1 MKVIQVV
8 GARPNFMKVAPLH
21 RAIQALTGW
30 TSKIVHTGQ
39 HFDAK
44 MSDVFFTQLELPKPD
59 YFLGIGGGSHT
70 EVTAHIML
78 AFEKIVADEKPDLII
93 VVGDVTSTLACTLV
107 AIKMGIPLAHVE
119 AGLRSFDRSMP
130 EELNRLL
137 TDSVANY
144 LFVTEESGLTHLKNE
159 GVPDEKV
166 FFSGNVMIDSLVRY
180 QEKAKNSTI
189 LADLGLSP
197 SASGLQTHASGL
209 QTPTSGLQTPASGLP
224 TPASGLQT
232 PASGLPTPA
241 SGLQTHASGLQTP
254 ASGLQTSAS
263 GLQTPAS
270 GLQTSD
276 YIVMTMHRPA
286 NVDTEKGLNSILEL
300 MELSAQKTN
309 IVFPIHPRTRAHMD
323 KFGLTKRM
331 EAVPNLILTEPLGY
345 LEFIQLMSHAKAIL
359 TDSGGIQE
367 ETTYLGIPC
376 LTFRDSTERPVTVS
390 LGTNQLLADLD
401 PQKTYEALEKILA
414 GEVKKGSIP
423 PLWDGHAAERI
434 AHTLHGIF
442 EKK

>member
-21 RAIQALTGW
+21 RAIQQLSGW

-107 AIKMGIPLAHVE
+107 AIKMGIPVAHVE
-119 AGLRSFDRSMP
+119 AGLRSFDRTMP

-144 LFVTEESGLTHLKNE
+144 LFVTEESGLNHLKNE

-189 LADLGLSP
+189 LTDLGLRP
-197 SASGLQTHASGL
+197 SDSGQSSSEFGL
-209 QTPTSGLQTPASGLP
+209 IPSN
-224 TPASGLQT
+224 
-232 PASGLPTPA
+232 
-241 SGLQTHASGLQTP
+241 
-254 ASGLQTSAS
+254 
-263 GLQTPAS
+263 
-270 GLQTSD
+270 

-286 NVDTEKGLNSILEL
+286 NVDTEKGLLSILEL
-300 MELSAQKTN
+300 MELSAQKTK

-331 EAVPNLILTEPLGY
+331 EALPNLILTEPLGY

-376 LTFRDSTERPVTVS
+376 LTFRDSTERPVTVT

-401 PQKTYEALEKILA
+401 PQKTCQALEKILA

-434 AHTLHGIF
+434 ANTLHGIF

>member
-119 AGLRSFDRSMP
+119 AGLRSFDRTMP

-197 SASGLQTHASGL
+197 SASGLQTNASGL
-209 QTPTSGLQTPASGLP
+209 QTHASGQQTHAPGLQTPASGIQTHTSGLQTPASGLQNNAP
-224 TPASGLQT
+224 
-232 PASGLPTPA
+232 
-241 SGLQTHASGLQTP
+241 
-254 ASGLQTSAS
+254 
-263 GLQTPAS
+263 

-323 KFGLTKRM
+323 KFGLTKRL

-376 LTFRDSTERPVTVS
+376 LTFRDSTERPVTVT

-401 PQKTYEALEKILA
+401 PQKTYQALEKILA
-414 GEVKKGSIP
+414 GQVKKGSIP

>member
-21 RAIQALTGW
+21 RAIQQLSGW

-107 AIKMGIPLAHVE
+107 SIKMGIPVAHVE
-119 AGLRSFDRSMP
+119 AGLRSFDRTMP

-144 LFVTEESGLTHLKNE
+144 LFVTEESGLNHLKNE

-189 LADLGLSP
+189 LTDLGLRP
-197 SASGLQTHASGL
+197 SDSGQSSSEFGL
-209 QTPTSGLQTPASGLP
+209 IHSN
-224 TPASGLQT
+224 
-232 PASGLPTPA
+232 
-241 SGLQTHASGLQTP
+241 
-254 ASGLQTSAS
+254 
-263 GLQTPAS
+263 
-270 GLQTSD
+270 

-286 NVDTEKGLNSILEL
+286 NVDTEKGLLSILEL
-300 MELSAQKTN
+300 MELSAQKTK

-376 LTFRDSTERPVTVS
+376 LTFRDSTERPVTVT

-401 PQKTYEALEKILA
+401 PQKTYQALEKILA

-434 AHTLHGIF
+434 ANTLHGIF

>member
-21 RAIQALTGW
+21 RAIQNLPNW

-59 YFLGIGGGSHT
+59 FFLGIGGGTHS
-70 EVTAHIML
+70 EVTAKIML
-78 AFEKIVADEKPDLII
+78 AFEPILLAEKPDLVI

-119 AGLRSFDRSMP
+119 AGLRSGDRNMP
-130 EELNRLL
+130 EEINRIL

-144 LFVTEESGLTHLKNE
+144 LFVTEQSGIDHLKNE

-180 QEKAKNSTI
+180 QEKAKSSTI
-189 LADLGLSP
+189 LEDLGLTSNV
-197 SASGLQTHASGL
+197 QR
-209 QTPTSGLQTPASGLP
+209 PTS
-224 TPASGLQT
+224 
-232 PASGLPTPA
+232 
-241 SGLQTHASGLQTP
+241 
-254 ASGLQTSAS
+254 
-263 GLQTPAS
+263 
-270 GLQTSD
+270 

-286 NVDTEKGLNSILEL
+286 NVDTEQGLKSILRL
-300 MELSAQKTN
+300 IELSTTQTKV
-309 IVFPIHPRTRAHMD
+309 VFPIHPRTRAHMD
-323 KFGLTKRM
+323 KYGLS
-331 EAVPNLILTEPLGY
+331 EQLNNNPNLILTEPLGY
-345 LEFIQLMSHAKAIL
+345 LEFIQLMSHAQAIL

-376 LTFRDSTERPVTVS
+376 LTFRDSTERPITVT

-401 PQKTYEALEKILA
+401 PDKTYQALLNILQ
-414 GEVKKGSIP
+414 GNCKQGQIP
-423 PLWDGHAAERI
+423 PLWDGKAAERI
-434 AHTLHGIF
+434 AQTLDQIC
-442 EKK
+442 KA

>member
-21 RAIQALTGW
+21 RAIQKLTGW
-30 TSKIVHTGQ
+30 SSKIVHTGQ

-70 EVTAHIML
+70 EVTALIML

-119 AGLRSFDRSMP
+119 AGLRSFDRTMP

-197 SASGLQTHASGL
+197 SASGLQT
-209 QTPTSGLQTPASGLP
+209 PASRLQ

-232 PASGLPTPA
+232 P
-241 SGLQTHASGLQTP
+241 ASGLQTP

-263 GLQTPAS
+263 GLQTHASGLQTLAS

-401 PQKTYEALEKILA
+401 PQKTYQALEKILA

-434 AHTLHGIF
+434 AHTLHEIF

>member
-21 RAIQALTGW
+21 RAIQQLSGW

-107 AIKMGIPLAHVE
+107 AIKMGIPVAHVE
-119 AGLRSFDRSMP
+119 AGLRSFDRTMP

-144 LFVTEESGLTHLKNE
+144 LFVTEESGLNHLKNE

-189 LADLGLSP
+189 LTDLGLRP
-197 SASGLQTHASGL
+197 SDSGLSSSEFGL
-209 QTPTSGLQTPASGLP
+209 IPSN
-224 TPASGLQT
+224 
-232 PASGLPTPA
+232 
-241 SGLQTHASGLQTP
+241 
-254 ASGLQTSAS
+254 
-263 GLQTPAS
+263 
-270 GLQTSD
+270 

-286 NVDTEKGLNSILEL
+286 NVDTEKGLLSILEL
-300 MELSAQKTN
+300 MELSAQKTK

-376 LTFRDSTERPVTVS
+376 LTFRDSTERPVTVT

-401 PQKTYEALEKILA
+401 PQKTYQALDKILA

-434 AHTLHGIF
+434 ANTLHGIF